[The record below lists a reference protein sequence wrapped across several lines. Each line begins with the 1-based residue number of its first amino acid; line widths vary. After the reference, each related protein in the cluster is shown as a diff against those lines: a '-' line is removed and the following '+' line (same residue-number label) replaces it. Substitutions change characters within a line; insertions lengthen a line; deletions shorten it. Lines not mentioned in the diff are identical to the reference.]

1 MQMKL
6 IKKNEWFWL
15 CKLLKIHLGFF
26 FLKQWNIR
34 LLWTTH
40 TWPTNM
46 NMYHR
51 PSFVF
56 SLTWRLVKVL
66 LALYSPLMHNK
77 KSSNK
82 MCTCH
87 THIFS
92 VKNTPCCV
100 WSTSCASSFSE
111 WLTCSGTSM
120 AEVVCLRF
128 GSDILSLQWDFQK
141 VQVSESQ
148 STISQQ
154 ISPYLPLSTGIV
166 CIQWTENRFV
176 CFISFFRP
184 WYSFKDRGIPFPRL
198 SLHQKPG
205 KNRLRDD
212 DVIEVNMTV
221 GEFRV
226 HCRTHDGL
234 SYIQRKGGRYDRTRE

>member
-26 FLKQWNIR
+26 LKQWNIR

-40 TWPTNM
+40 SWLTNM
-46 NMYHR
+46 NMYLR

-92 VKNTPCCV
+92 VKNTPRCV
-100 WSTSCASSFSE
+100 WSTSCASSFSI
-111 WLTCSGTSM
+111 WLTRSGTSM
-120 AEVVCLRF
+120 AE
-128 GSDILSLQWDFQK
+128 GSLPQIWLWYSLLKVGLQK
-141 VQVSESQ
+141 VQASESQ
-148 STISQQ
+148 DTISQQ
-154 ISPYLPLSTGIV
+154 ISRYHSLNTGILCV
-166 CIQWTENRFV
+166 Q
-176 CFISFFRP
+176 
-184 WYSFKDRGIPFPRL
+184 
-198 SLHQKPG
+198 
-205 KNRLRDD
+205 
-212 DVIEVNMTV
+212 
-221 GEFRV
+221 
-226 HCRTHDGL
+226 
-234 SYIQRKGGRYDRTRE
+234 